1 MFHIECFTKFYNS
14 VLCKNEYPMIRKKS
28 SWKISDEGIIARLI
42 TRPIIDDFNRIA
54 SLELLFQLL
63 PFSFFLFF
71 FIFAYRKSVCN
82 YTDGR

>member
-1 MFHIECFTKFYNS
+1 
-14 VLCKNEYPMIRKKS
+14 MIRKKS

-42 TRPIIDDFNRIA
+42 TRPIVDDFNRIA

-63 PFSFFLFF
+63 PFPFFLFF

>member
-1 MFHIECFTKFYNS
+1 
-14 VLCKNEYPMIRKKS
+14 MIRKKS

-71 FIFAYRKSVCN
+71 LSLLIVNPFVITPMADKSH
-82 YTDGR
+82 DR